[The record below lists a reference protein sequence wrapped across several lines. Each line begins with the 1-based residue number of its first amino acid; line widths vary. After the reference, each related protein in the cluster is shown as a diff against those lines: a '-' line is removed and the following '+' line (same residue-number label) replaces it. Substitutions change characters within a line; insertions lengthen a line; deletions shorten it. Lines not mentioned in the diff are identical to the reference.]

1 LRPTQL
7 WPTASLSKSLLQTRG
22 LLCPENG
29 TKAAMIRFLI
39 DGYNFLNASG
49 IDTQRFDFS
58 GATPLERSR
67 LALLDFLVTHL
78 TPEEISETVVV
89 FDARH
94 FLRPQ
99 ADEFTY
105 HGLTVRFA
113 ARYPDADSLLE
124 EMIQSH
130 SAPKQL
136 TVISSDHRIQRAA
149 RRRRAKF
156 IDSESWYRHLCA
168 RHHRQGT
175 TIQSKAGTED
185 KEVVNLSPHELKHW
199 LEEFASSCK
208 LSEETPHSVS
218 ETRRPESN
226 DREHLTSGNSGNEA
240 GPSKL
245 DMTDAMPNLS
255 AYSVEEWAKHLGVS
269 PDKLNLPIDAFKDIE
284 TPNKTQHGK
293 RKRRQ

>member
-1 LRPTQL
+1 
-7 WPTASLSKSLLQTRG
+7 
-22 LLCPENG
+22 
-29 TKAAMIRFLI
+29 MIRFLI

-49 IDTQRFDFS
+49 IDTQQFDFP

-78 TPEEISETVVV
+78 TREEVAETVVV

-124 EMIQSH
+124 DMIQEH

-149 RRRRAKF
+149 RRRKAKF
-156 IDSESWYRHLCA
+156 IDSESWYRQLCA
-168 RHHRQGT
+168 RHRRWGT
-175 TIQSKAGTED
+175 IAQPKRGREE
-185 KEVVNLSPHELKHW
+185 KEAVNLSPLELKQW
-199 LEEFASSCK
+199 LEEFAAACE
-208 LSEETPHSVS
+208 LPEETPSPAG
-218 ETRRPESN
+218 ETPRPEAT
-226 DREHLTSGNSGNEA
+226 DREETASSSPVEKAIPGKSE
-240 GPSKL
+240 
-245 DMTDAMPNLS
+245 MTDTMPRLT
-255 AYSVEEWAKHLGVS
+255 AHSVEEWAKHLGVS
-269 PDKLNLPIDAFKDIE
+269 PDELNLPIDALKDLDL
-284 TPNKTQHGK
+284 PGRSQHGK
-293 RKRRQ
+293 RKRRR